1 MAMKKFHPIL
11 LCILLTSCAGGWTE
25 DDKKKLRDDCV
36 EQARSQISEE
46 QTKKYCDC
54 FVEQMV
60 KTYPVFNDMMDHYQ
74 SDTVEKLKAHC
85 RHEIGLP

>member
-1 MAMKKFHPIL
+1 MKLSFSL
-11 LCILLTSCAGGWTE
+11 LLLLTLSACAGGWTDE
-25 DDKKKLRDDCV
+25 DKKKLRDDCV
-36 EQARSQISEE
+36 EQTRTQISEE
-46 QTKKYCDC
+46 QTRKYCDC

-60 KTYPVFNDMMDHYQ
+60 TTYPVFNDMMDHYK